1 MAISNFHQ
9 LWDATLNKKGVMT
22 MKKNMG
28 NIDRLTRV
36 VIGIIALILA
46 LFFVG
51 GAWGIVLWIV
61 AALMLVTAL
70 FTRCLL
76 YVPFGIRTCKNE

>member
-1 MAISNFHQ
+1 
-9 LWDATLNKKGVMT
+9 

-51 GAWGIVLWIV
+51 GVWGIVLWIV
-61 AALMLVTAL
+61 AAIMLVTAL
-70 FTRCLL
+70 FMRCLL